1 MEGKDLRKAGLKVTL
16 PRLKILEILESSTTA
31 RHLSAEDIYRTLLD
45 SNEDIGLATVYR
57 VLTQFEAAGLVT
69 RHHFEDGMAV
79 FELNQGTHHDH
90 IVCLD
95 CGRVE
100 EFMDSGIEDRQ
111 KAVAQR
117 LGFAIRDHS
126 LILYGNC
133 RKATALTGA
142 RPALTGHLKHLFR
155 MLARFRG
162 DLDPAEHASELLD
175 AIPRRKVVK
184 AVRVVRPSV
193 SFVTRRW

>member
-16 PRLKILEILESSTTA
+16 PRLKILEILEGSNT
-31 RHLSAEDIYRTLLD
+31 RHLSAEDIYRILLE
-45 SNEDIGLATVYR
+45 SHEDIGLATVYR

-100 EFMDSGIEDRQ
+100 EFMDSGIEARQ
-111 KAVAQR
+111 TAVAHK
-117 LGFAIRDHS
+117 LSFTISDHS
-126 LILYGNC
+126 LILYGHC
-133 RKATALTGA
+133 QRPDCPHRK
-142 RPALTGHLKHLFR
+142 HK
-155 MLARFRG
+155 
-162 DLDPAEHASELLD
+162 AS
-175 AIPRRKVVK
+175 
-184 AVRVVRPSV
+184 
-193 SFVTRRW
+193 